1 MYVIH
6 FRLLFFLVIG
16 LVSGVG
22 LIVSGVGVVV
32 LHGVYSMV
40 VMVLVLVV
48 YV

>member
-1 MYVIH
+1 M
-6 FRLLFFLVIG
+6 IG

-22 LIVSGVGVVV
+22 LIVSGVDVVV
-32 LHGVYSMV
+32 LHDVYSVV